1 MNRVAIDLGFVQI
14 YWYSIFIIL
23 GMAFGMYLILKE
35 TRRKHYDEDLVASMI
50 FNTVIVAIIGA
61 RLYYVLFNL
70 DYYSNHIV
78 EIFEVWN
85 GGLAIHGGIIAGA
98 LYLAYF
104 TKKHNFSTLK
114 MMDICTVGLLI
125 GQVFGRWGNFF
136 NSEAYGGV
144 VSRTFLENLH
154 LPNFIIEGMYI
165 DGAYHHP
172 TFLYESVWNL
182 IGFGLIFI
190 FRRFKYVKEGQI
202 TGFYLM
208 WYSLGRFYIEGMRT
222 DSLMFGH
229 FRMAQI
235 VSVILF
241 LIGFSLIIF
250 RMRTSKF
257 EYLYNSES
265 DDNGK

>member
-1 MNRVAIDLGFVQI
+1 MNRVAIDLGFIQI

-23 GMAFGMYLILKE
+23 GMAFGMYFIMKE
-35 TRRKHYDEDLVASMI
+35 TKRKHYDEDLVASMI
-50 FNTVIVAIIGA
+50 FNTVIIAIIGA
-61 RLYYVLFNL
+61 RAYYVLFNL
-70 DYYSNHIV
+70 DYYSSHII

-98 LYLAYF
+98 LYLTYF
-104 TKKHNFSTLK
+104 TKKHKFSTLK
-114 MMDICTVGLLI
+114 VMDICTVGLLI
-125 GQVFGRWGNFF
+125 GQIFGRWGNFF
-136 NSEAYGGV
+136 NSEAYGEI
-144 VSRTFLENLH
+144 VSRSFLESLY
-154 LPNFIIEGMYI
+154 LPDFIIDGMYI
-165 DGAYHHP
+165 NGAYHHP
-172 TFLYESVWNL
+172 TFLYESLWNL
-182 IGFGLIFI
+182 IGLGLIFI
-190 FRRFKYVKEGQI
+190 FRRFRYVKEGQI

-235 VSVILF
+235 VSVVLF
-241 LIGFSLIIF
+241 LIGFCLIIF